1 MDYNNVAQEMVDF
14 LQENGAKNI
23 ELYSTQD
30 KCNYAKKIIV
40 ATGKDAISSRKLAL
54 IFKDEFRKNYEC
66 FHTDGLYKAEWI
78 VLDFKDIII
87 HIFTKETR
95 QKFNIDKMWQTGGIL
110 Q

>member
-1 MDYNNVAQEMVDF
+1 MDYNNVAQQMVNF
-14 LQENGAKNI
+14 LQENNAKNVEI
-23 ELYSTQD
+23 YDTQD

-40 ATGKDAISSRKLAL
+40 ATSKDAISSRKLAL
-54 IFKDEFRKNYEC
+54 LFKDEFKKNYEC

-87 HIFTKETR
+87 HIFTKEIR
-95 QKFNIDKMWQTGGIL
+95 QKFNLDKMWKQGNMI